1 MPDSPPQAG
10 GTPTSDHGPAPSSG
24 VPVADDERIA
34 AAQSYIDALVS
45 HRGDLVPFAPGCIRI
60 EQGVKT
66 GFSGNHL
73 RRSLNRGP
81 QYRIIAATTNPE
93 YLIAG
98 DEVRAVYNVLTKASL
113 GRRRVAARIDETFVI
128 PAGAGGEAKIQ
139 HIRVRFHPF
148 IQRTQPGDDAA
159 RAAG

>member
-1 MPDSPPQAG
+1 VGA
-10 GTPTSDHGPAPSSG
+10 SD
-24 VPVADDERIA
+24 DDRIA

-45 HRGDLVPFAPGCIRI
+45 HNGDAVPFASDCIRI
-60 EQGVKT
+60 EQGLRT

-81 QYRIIAATTNPE
+81 QYRIIGATTKPE
-93 YLIAG
+93 YEIAG

-113 GRRRVAARIDETFVI
+113 GGRRVGARVDETFVI
-128 PAGAGGEAKIQ
+128 PAAADKATIQ

-148 IQRTQPGDDAA
+148 AQRI
-159 RAAG
+159 